1 MQSQMYERWK
11 FWCKHQSGELL
22 KLTQMRQASGRQSY
36 IRTKTQGSVINTT
49 AQIGRDDKQDV
60 IELVTTV
67 RGSPFRELST
77 KPETRVSN
85 ENLWSSWMAADT
97 QQVWSK
103 TDTWWWGAQTR
114 KMHGFQQAADL
125 KELGAKTAQA
135 QPRHSGLQ
143 LSTE

>member
-1 MQSQMYERWK
+1 
-11 FWCKHQSGELL
+11 
-22 KLTQMRQASGRQSY
+22 MRQASGRQSY

-85 ENLWSSWMAADT
+85 ENL
-97 QQVWSK
+97 
-103 TDTWWWGAQTR
+103 
-114 KMHGFQQAADL
+114 
-125 KELGAKTAQA
+125 
-135 QPRHSGLQ
+135 
-143 LSTE
+143 